1 VGTRRRARELAL
13 QLLYQY
19 ELTDASPE
27 AMQAGFEEW
36 RNASDGVR
44 EFADVLLRG
53 TLEWLEA
60 IDGELG
66 RQTTH
71 WRLERLAAVDR
82 NILRLAMYEL
92 MNETETPHAVI
103 IDEAIEIAKKYGAKD
118 SGRFVNGVLDGF
130 VKRKAKAG

>member
-1 VGTRRRARELAL
+1 MGTRRRARELAL

-27 AMQAGFEEW
+27 AMQVGFDEW
-36 RNASDGVR
+36 RNASDGER
-44 EFADVLLRG
+44 EFADILLRG
-53 TLEWLEA
+53 TLDRLET
-60 IDGELG
+60 IDEELG

-71 WRLERLAAVDR
+71 WRLDRLAAVDR
-82 NILRLAMYEL
+82 NILRLAIYEL
-92 MNETETPHAVI
+92 MHETDTPHAVI

-130 VKRKAKAG
+130 VKRKAGTA

>member
-27 AMQAGFEEW
+27 AMQVGFDEW
-36 RNASDGVR
+36 RNASDGER
-44 EFADVLLRG
+44 EFADILLRG
-53 TLEWLEA
+53 TLDRLET
-60 IDGELG
+60 IDEELG

-71 WRLERLAAVDR
+71 WRLDRLAAVDR
-82 NILRLAMYEL
+82 NILRLAIYEL
-92 MNETETPHAVI
+92 MHETDTPHAVI

-130 VKRKAKAG
+130 VKRKAGTA

>member
-1 VGTRRRARELAL
+1 MGTRRRARELAL

-44 EFADVLLRG
+44 EFADVLLRW

-71 WRLERLAAVDR
+71 WRLDRLAAVDR
-82 NILRLAMYEL
+82 NILRLAIYEL
-92 MNETETPHAVI
+92 MHETDTPHAVI

-130 VKRKAKAG
+130 VKRKAETA